1 MKQLVKELFEA
12 VQDILEQEKRNTKV
26 EIELETGQPGE
37 EILHAFFSGIGDYDG
52 AFMTE
57 VNLITAYKDKA
68 VGAVQFYSTLS
79 AQIRE
84 ELFPSVEDRL
94 NELNA
99 LCIFGAF
106 GLYKEGAQIFHRYVM
121 PVALDNLT
129 DARIQ
134 FVWKEIFSS
143 LMYLLPYILI
153 ISNEKDFMGIDEYM
167 EAMGE
172 AD

>member
-1 MKQLVKELFEA
+1 MKQSVKELFES
-12 VQDILEQEKRNTKV
+12 VQDILGQEKLSTKA

-37 EILHAFFSGIGDYDG
+37 EILHAFFSDIGDYGG

-57 VNLITAYKDKA
+57 VNLLTVYKDEP
-68 VGAVQFYSTLS
+68 VGAMQFYSTVS
-79 AQIRE
+79 AEIRE
-84 ELFPSVEDRL
+84 ELFPSIEDRL

-106 GLYKEGAQIFHRYVM
+106 GLYKEGKQIFHRYVM
-121 PVALDNLT
+121 PVALENLT
-129 DARIQ
+129 DAHIR

-143 LMYLLPYILI
+143 LVYLLPYILI
-153 ISNEKDFMGIDEYM
+153 ISNEKDFMGIEEYM

-172 AD
+172 TD